1 MSNSFH
7 LRFLSWGS
15 GQCRCLFSGWDM
27 PSVRAGDLPGEN
39 QPSSTPWSSLL
50 EAPRYMGNRARH
62 TKKMKFQRPHT
73 TPRRVEH
80 LIRTLSIKF
89 LPTESFPKGI
99 VTIKCPTQLEAP
111 QIDSQHGCRP
121 ISPQPYFSCNTP
133 SRANISACV
142 PQPLKPEHPRAC
154 APPQRSDHNEKTEHS
169 NKRVAPTHRS

>member
-15 GQCRCLFSGWDM
+15 GQCRCLFSGRDM
-27 PSVRAGDLPGEN
+27 LSVRAGDLPGEN

-62 TKKMKFQRPHT
+62 TKKMKFQCPHT
-73 TPRRVEH
+73 TPRTVEH

-121 ISPQPYFSCNTP
+121 ISRQPYFSCNTP

-154 APPQRSDHNEKTEHS
+154 APQQEKPQYFLLFASSLTLMQ
-169 NKRVAPTHRS
+169 